1 MTDLTL
7 LDAWIDGE
15 PVSPDAVEALL
26 ATHDGRVYAVDVM
39 ALRCAVRADM
49 PAAPVVKPVNQV
61 ATPPSRWRTYAAA
74 AAVAVLTTAGGFVA
88 GQYVTRDDGEPA
100 ASIAATTHDSAP
112 APTRVIQFEV
122 GVDWSESSGGN

>member
-15 PVSPDAVEALL
+15 PVAPDAVEALL
-26 ATHDGRVYAVDVM
+26 ATPEGRAYAVDVM
-39 ALRCAVRADM
+39 ALRCAFRADM
-49 PAAPVVKPVNQV
+49 PVAPPVVKS
-61 ATPPSRWRTYAAA
+61 ASRWRMFVAAA
-74 AAVAVLTTAGGFVA
+74 AAVVLTTAGGFMA
-88 GQYVTRDDGEPA
+88 GQYVTRDDGRTA
-100 ASIAATTHDSAP
+100 DVGTAAATQGSAP

>member
-15 PVSPDAVEALL
+15 PVAPDSVEALL
-26 ATHDGRVYAVDVM
+26 ATPEGRAYAVDVM
-39 ALRCAVRADM
+39 ALRCALRADM
-49 PAAPVVKPVNQV
+49 LVAPPVVKP
-61 ATPPSRWRTYAAA
+61 APRWRMHAAAA
-74 AAVAVLTTAGGFVA
+74 AAVVLTAAAGFMA
-88 GQYVTRDDGEPA
+88 GQYVTRDDGRTA
-100 ASIAATTHDSAP
+100 VVGTAATTHDSAP

>member
-15 PVSPDAVEALL
+15 PVSPDVVEALL
-26 ATHDGRVYAVDVM
+26 ATHEGRAYAVDVM
-39 ALRCAVRADM
+39 ALRCALRADL
-49 PAAPVVKPVNQV
+49 PVAPPVVES
-61 ATPPSRWRTYAAA
+61 PSRWRTYLAAA
-74 AAVAVLTTAGGFVA
+74 AGVVLTTTAGFLA
-88 GQYVTRDDGEPA
+88 GQFVTRDDGRA
-100 ASIAATTHDSAP
+100 ADVGTAAATRDAAP